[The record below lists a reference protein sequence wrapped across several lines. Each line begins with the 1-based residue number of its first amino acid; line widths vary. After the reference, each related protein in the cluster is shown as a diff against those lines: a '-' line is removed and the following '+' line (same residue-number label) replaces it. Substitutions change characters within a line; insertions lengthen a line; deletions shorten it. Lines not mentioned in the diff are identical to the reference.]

1 MGLKQ
6 RAISLG
12 ILFMLLMS
20 ATCGAS
26 HLFINEFHYDN
37 VGADTNEQVEI
48 AGTAGMVLQNW
59 QLIFYNGQNGET
71 YYSKNLVG
79 IISDQAN
86 GYGTLSFGIPSI
98 QNGPADAIALI
109 DDQKNVIEFIGYEG
123 SVLAIN
129 GPAAGMYSADINW
142 FETNASGPN
151 TSIQRQGTGSQGDDF
166 YWQIDT
172 ASPNNINQQQ
182 HFELLAIPI
191 PASGW
196 LFISACGFVMG
207 YKRVDSAHCNS
218 SINDSKA
225 ANGLVD

>member
-12 ILFMLLMS
+12 IFFMLLMS

-37 VGADTNEQVEI
+37 VGADANEQVEI

-71 YYSKNLVG
+71 YYSQNLIG

-86 GYGTLSFGIPSI
+86 GYGSLSFDIPSI

-109 DDQKNVIEFIGYEG
+109 DDQKISLNSSAMKEACSPLTVRQRECTVQILTGSKPMRLAQTPASNGKAQERRAPTFIGK
-123 SVLAIN
+123 LIR
-129 GPAAGMYSADINW
+129 PAQITS
-142 FETNASGPN
+142 TNN
-151 TSIQRQGTGSQGDDF
+151 SILN
-166 YWQIDT
+166 Y
-172 ASPNNINQQQ
+172 
-182 HFELLAIPI
+182 
-191 PASGW
+191 
-196 LFISACGFVMG
+196 
-207 YKRVDSAHCNS
+207 
-218 SINDSKA
+218 
-225 ANGLVD
+225 